1 MRIKKKGDIIMKKE
15 RKYTWCI
22 RYYDVMSG
30 IISYRVFVDLTV
42 REINRETKDFINF
55 NDNYIVKIFKLYKRF

>member
-1 MRIKKKGDIIMKKE
+1 MKKE

>member
-1 MRIKKKGDIIMKKE
+1 MKKE
-15 RKYTWCI
+15 RKYTWCV

-30 IISYRVFVDLTV
+30 IISYRVFVDFTV
-42 REINRETKDFINF
+42 REINKETKDFIDS

>member
-1 MRIKKKGDIIMKKE
+1 MIMKKE

-30 IISYRVFVDLTV
+30 IISYRVFTDLTV
-42 REINRETKDFINF
+42 REINKEVKDFIDS
-55 NDNYIVKIFKLYKRF
+55 NDNYIVRIFKNYKYFDYGK